1 LKKTRNPI
9 AVTLL
14 DRWFSR
20 VVSALSNTI

>member
-14 DRWFSR
+14 DRCFSR
-20 VVSALSNTI
+20 VVSALSYTI